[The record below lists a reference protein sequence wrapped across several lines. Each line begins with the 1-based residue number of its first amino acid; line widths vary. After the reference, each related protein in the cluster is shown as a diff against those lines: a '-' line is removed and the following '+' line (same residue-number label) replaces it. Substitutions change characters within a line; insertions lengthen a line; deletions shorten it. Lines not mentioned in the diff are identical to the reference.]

1 MSNRVTADMTPA
13 EAAAVATYVD
23 SDEWTVFEDHLFV
36 ACCDC
41 GLAHRV
47 EVRQHNVGQRAIRFI
62 RLDEF
67 TAEIRK
73 RQQAEHATHESRSAG
88 NGGEPK
94 ACTPAEERGYA
105 GATGAGQLPD
115 GDEER
120 LVTVRK
126 GAHPLANNATPAPD
140 EGNRL

>member
-47 EVRQHNVGQRAIRFI
+47 EVRQYNVGQREIRFI

-73 RQQAEHATHESRSAG
+73 RQQAERRSPAG
-88 NGGEPK
+88 RAQLLEQK
-94 ACTPAEERGYA
+94 EE
-105 GATGAGQLPD
+105 
-115 GDEER
+115 
-120 LVTVRK
+120 
-126 GAHPLANNATPAPD
+126 
-140 EGNRL
+140 

>member
-13 EAAAVATYVD
+13 QAAAVATYVD

-73 RQQAEHATHESRSAG
+73 RQHAEHETRESHSAG

-115 GDEER
+115 DDEER

-126 GAHPLANNATPAPD
+126 GAHPPANNATPAPD